1 MKSPRNVQ
9 PVFLL
14 LSKALSDAKVSS
26 QTTEGFARKLTASIL
41 GKSDGRSTLVPH
53 PSTQVAVASESE
65 IVVPPP
71 LPNEILQGWRGRV
84 SVLNSLKT
92 DAEVEAALLDVAAKK
107 PQTVGDDP
115 DFVDCAAAAL
125 GTPRQELIR
134 RNTLTPFFDALNNLK
149 QNKPGQPSYQ
159 QRTYQKRAPLRLDGK
174 HALFCPQCAAEDVAF
189 WGFSYWRRSH
199 QLPGAFCC
207 STHGEALVIAGD
219 RKCFDHCPDN
229 FLNDHMQTCAQ
240 PDDGPA
246 GVILSRYARIAEDI
260 LDNASTIE
268 SSAASS
274 LLGALAKA
282 AELSTSK
289 QRVRK
294 TVSTYLMDLLP
305 LTWLEDTLP
314 RVTWQRDK
322 YISTIDGA
330 CTPNTTRYTAATLCL
345 LAAVFYSDADQA
357 IAELVNH
364 EGARR
369 EPNLGF
375 DFWSS
380 REMFEL
386 YCANDGV
393 ASRVAEAIGQP
404 ASSVTLGLLNQGL
417 PGLGKSTAIRRALR
431 AYFAGKPI
439 EEACQMEGVS
449 KAQLEGIVRASGSR
463 LAKALEWMAD
473 REFGM
478 QTLHPNNAEDPK

>member
-1 MKSPRNVQ
+1 MASPRNVQ

-14 LSKALSDAKVSS
+14 LNKALSDAKVSR
-26 QTTEGFARKLTASIL
+26 QTTEGFARNLTARIL
-41 GKSDGRSTLVPH
+41 GKSGGRSTLAPL
-53 PSTQVAVASESE
+53 SSKQVAGENESE

-92 DAEVEAALLDVAAKK
+92 DAEVESALLEVAFKK
-107 PQTVGDDP
+107 LQTVGDDP

-125 GTPRQELIR
+125 GTPRQDLIR
-134 RNTLTPFFDALNNLK
+134 RNTLIPFFDALVNLK
-149 QNKPGQPSYQ
+149 QNKPGRPSYQ

-174 HALFCPQCAAEDVAF
+174 HVLFCPQCAAEDVAF
-189 WGFSYWRRSH
+189 RRFSYWRRSH

-207 STHGEALVIAGD
+207 STHGAALVIAGD
-219 RKCFDHCPDN
+219 RKCFNQCPDS
-229 FLNDHMQTCAQ
+229 FLNGPLQTCTQ

-246 GVILSRYARIAEDI
+246 RVILLRYARIAEDI

-268 SSAASS
+268 SAAASS

-282 AELSTSK
+282 AELRISK
-289 QRVRK
+289 PGARK
-294 TVSTYLMDLLP
+294 AVSTHLMDLLP
-305 LTWLEDTLP
+305 LTWLEDTFP
-314 RVTWQRDK
+314 RVTWERDK

-330 CTPNTTRYTAATLCL
+330 CTPNATRYTASTLCL
-345 LAAVFYSDADQA
+345 LAAVFYGDADQA
-357 IAELVNH
+357 IVELINH
-364 EGARR
+364 EGVRR
-369 EPNLGF
+369 EPDLGF

-386 YCANDGV
+386 YCASDRV
-393 ASRVAEAIGQP
+393 SSRVAESMGQP

-431 AYFAGKPI
+431 AYFAGKSI
-439 EEACQMEGVS
+439 EAACQIEGVS
-449 KAQLEGIVRASGSR
+449 REQMEGIVRASGSR
-463 LAKALEWMAD
+463 LAKALEWMVD
-473 REFGM
+473 KELGM